1 MALPIRKS
9 HFFDQPIFDQLNI
22 PCFREQM
29 PFDTAIMFL
38 IFWKN

>member
-1 MALPIRKS
+1 MALPIRKG
-9 HFFDQPIFDQLNI
+9 HFFDQLNI